1 MNVQKIEI
9 KTKIF
14 GSFLVILSVVILFA
28 DKVTNFEL
36 YNNFGFKN
44 TTVFIWTFTQ
54 FLCPFI
60 LSISVFFNP
69 YKISFLVPIYFYA
82 IQLYWVFDRSIQLDD
97 YLLHVYAIGV
107 VFFTVFLVYLIGN
120 IQQAKKKDD
129 KQVEDVIEE
138 IKKTVELLKERID

>member
-1 MNVQKIEI
+1 MNVQETKE
-9 KTKIF
+9 KTRIF

-36 YNNFGFKN
+36 YNNFSFKN
-44 TTVFIWTFTQ
+44 TNVFIWTLTQ
-54 FLCPFI
+54 SLSPFLLIFA
-60 LSISVFFNP
+60 VFFKP
-69 YKISFLVPIYFYA
+69 YKTSFLVPIYFYA
-82 IQLYWVFDRSIQLDD
+82 IQLYWVFDRSMQLDD

-107 VFFTVFLVYLIGN
+107 VFFTVFLVYLIDN